1 MGRGEAAPRESPGSH
16 QEPEELGWGQAR
28 ARPPAR
34 TYCRRRSPPP
44 PLPPRLPR
52 PLRLGARP
60 ALRPGSASR
69 PRPLPHPRRRFRVCK
84 RVSFRGSARS
94 YAGGMLWARAHFTGG
109 GSEAPAARCTA
120 QASAQVRSES
130 SPGASAA
137 ASPPWSPTTP
147 SAPRA
152 LLPRTRR
159 ALHPPHPRPRPGS
172 GGVSPAPL

>member
-1 MGRGEAAPRESPGSH
+1 MDAGEGGSQREASHRAGGWVGVLRLQGSTPGRAAGLGRGEAAPRESPGSH

-69 PRPLPHPRRRFRVCK
+69 PRPLPAPPPPALPGLQTGVLSRLRAQL
-84 RVSFRGSARS
+84 RGRHAV
-94 YAGGMLWARAHFTGG
+94 G
-109 GSEAPAARCTA
+109 
-120 QASAQVRSES
+120 
-130 SPGASAA
+130 
-137 ASPPWSPTTP
+137 
-147 SAPRA
+147 
-152 LLPRTRR
+152 TRPFHR
-159 ALHPPHPRPRPGS
+159 WRE
-172 GGVSPAPL
+172 